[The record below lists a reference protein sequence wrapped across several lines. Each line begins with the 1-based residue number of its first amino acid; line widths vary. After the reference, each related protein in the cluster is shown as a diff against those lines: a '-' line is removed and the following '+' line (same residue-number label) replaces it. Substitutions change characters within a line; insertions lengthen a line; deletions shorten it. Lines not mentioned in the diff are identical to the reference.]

1 MLTDVHPVI
10 TQFDILP
17 LIDIGGT
24 LVISAHLE
32 TDKVSNNY

>member
-1 MLTDVHPVI
+1 MLNDVYPVV

-32 TDKVSNNY
+32 MDKVSNNY